1 MKSIGIHQVPVTQ
14 KNTVKPFKKGSSDNK
29 NGASFV
35 FLINKEPAKVDIAI
49 APMFIQYGGDKSP
62 GENLKNV

>member
-29 NGASFV
+29 NRNHPKSKA
-35 FLINKEPAKVDIAI
+35 PAK
-49 APMFIQYGGDKSP
+49 GDE
-62 GENLKNV
+62 GND